1 MRLTGCVA
9 TAIIG
14 LSVICV
20 TGCADKQKVTSQ
32 ETSVT
37 LSVDMPRVQTLQF
50 LKQSASTL
58 KLSDVRNENDDTIS
72 AGASKAVAS
81 GPEAGPV
88 TVILSGNEN
97 SVTQWSGMI
106 MEKLPAKKL

>member
-1 MRLTGCVA
+1 MRLIACVA
-9 TAIIG
+9 TVVIS
-14 LSVICV
+14 LSVFCV
-20 TGCADKQKVTSQ
+20 SGCADKEKAPSE

-58 KLSDVRNENDDTIS
+58 KLSDVRNENDDTIV

-88 TVILSGNEN
+88 TVILSGNQN

>member
-20 TGCADKQKVTSQ
+20 TGCADQQKVTSQ

-37 LSVDMPRVQTLQF
+37 LSVDMPRVQTVQF

-58 KLSDVRNENDDTIS
+58 KLGDVRNENDDTIV

-81 GPEAGPV
+81 GPAAGPV

-97 SVTQWSGMI
+97 SVSQWSGMI
-106 MEKLPAKKL
+106 MDKLPAKKL

>member
-1 MRLTGCVA
+1 MQLIA
-9 TAIIG
+9 
-14 LSVICV
+14 CV
-20 TGCADKQKVTSQ
+20 TTVVIGWSIFCVSGCADRQKAISQ

-58 KLSDVRNENDDTIS
+58 KLSDVRNENDDTIV

-106 MEKLPAKKL
+106 MDKLPAKKL

>member
-9 TAIIG
+9 TAVIG

-20 TGCADKQKVTSQ
+20 SGCADKQKTTSQ

-37 LSVDMPRVQTLQF
+37 LTVDMPRVQTLQF

-58 KLSDVRNENDDTIS
+58 KLGDIRNENDDTIV

-81 GPEAGPV
+81 GPAAGPV

-97 SVTQWSGMI
+97 SVSQWSTMI
-106 MEKLPAKKL
+106 TDKLPAKKL

>member
-1 MRLTGCVA
+1 MRLIA
-9 TAIIG
+9 
-14 LSVICV
+14 CV
-20 TGCADKQKVTSQ
+20 TTVVIGWSIFCVSGCADKQKATSQ

-58 KLSDVRNENDDTIS
+58 KLSDVRNENDDTIV

-88 TVILSGNEN
+88 TVILSGNQN

-106 MEKLPAKKL
+106 MDKLPAKKL

>member
-1 MRLTGCVA
+1 MQLVACVA
-9 TAIIG
+9 TVIAA
-14 LSVICV
+14 LSIFCV
-20 TGCADKQKVTSQ
+20 SGCDDKRKATSQ

-58 KLSDVRNENDDTIS
+58 KLSDVRNENDDTIV
-72 AGASKAVAS
+72 AGASTAVAS
-81 GPEAGPV
+81 GPEAGPI

-106 MEKLPAKKL
+106 MDKLPAKKL

>member
-1 MRLTGCVA
+1 MRLIACVA
-9 TAIIG
+9 TVVIG
-14 LSVICV
+14 LSVFCV
-20 TGCADKQKVTSQ
+20 CGCADKEKAPSE

-58 KLSDVRNENDDTIS
+58 KLSDVRNENEDTIV

-88 TVILSGNEN
+88 TVILSGNQN